1 MDNTRNEECTKKA
14 QETYDIS
21 WAVGVFFS
29 LFHSILLT
37 IFLAPSSGLRAIRQ
51 VNPLSLASARWAQ
64 DGRRV
69 LILGFPSPLSTL
81 FRQQWLM
88 TMRHYPLPLAKAR
101 LGWFFAVFFLTAGN
115 DQLQKEG
122 LSIYNNTAARLQR
135 NNGPRIIKT
144 TLSLFFIISCFLFYK
159 LIFLKSRSFLGIN
172 NDTLVS
178 RTQTTDYFGPRYLS
192 IRYILIF
199 SIRF

>member
-1 MDNTRNEECTKKA
+1 MYEKGPRDVRHLLGCRC
-14 QETYDIS
+14 
-21 WAVGVFFS
+21 VFFFVS
-29 LFHSILLT
+29 FHFT
-37 IFLAPSSGLRAIRQ
+37 NYFLAPSSGLRAIRQ

-101 LGWFFAVFFLTAGN
+101 LGWFFVCLLFLTAGN
-115 DQLQKEG
+115 DHIQKEG
-122 LSIYNNTAARLQR
+122 LSLSIHSNTAARSQS

-144 TLSLFFIISCFLFYK
+144 TLSFFFTISCFPFYK

-172 NDTLVS
+172 NDTLVL